1 MPNRSQVE
9 KTIDELRIMDDD
21 FLVKVFDNN
30 NDALNL
36 LLNIILGRS
45 DMVVTEAT
53 TQREY
58 KNVSGRSV
66 RLDIFA
72 KDSSGKVYDIEVQ
85 RNDRGASNRRARFYS
100 SMLDTK
106 LLKPGDDFSAL
117 VDSYVIFITE
127 NDVFGEKLPLYHINR
142 IVEETGNV
150 FGDGTNIIY
159 VNGAYEDSASPIG
172 RLMHDFRCTNADEM
186 NYSQL
191 ANKVR
196 YLKETE
202 GGREIM
208 CRLIEELNKEVRIEN
223 AESMLAK
230 GKLSF
235 DEIAEYSGLTVEEV
249 KKLAES
255 KSA

>member
-1 MPNRSQVE
+1 MPNRAQVE

-72 KDSSGKVYDIEVQ
+72 KDSSGKVYDIEIQ

-106 LLKPGDDFSAL
+106 LLNPGDDFSAL

-150 FGDGTNIIY
+150 FGDGTHIIY
-159 VNGAYEDSASPIG
+159 VNGAYEDNTSPIG
-172 RLMHDFRCTNADEM
+172 RLMHDFRCTRADEM

-191 ANKVR
+191 ADKVR
-196 YLKETE
+196 YFKETE

-208 CRLIEELNKEVRIEN
+208 CRLIEELNKESIINIVK
-223 AESMLAK
+223 AMLAN
-230 GKLSF
+230 GKLSHE
-235 DEIAEYSGLTVEEV
+235 EIAECSGLTVEEV
-249 KKLAES
+249 KMLADG